1 MMKRLI
7 DVILSL
13 LGLTLLLPLFI
24 IIAIAIVFDS
34 MGPIFFR
41 QYRVGKNG
49 IEFKMYKF
57 RTMKINAEVQGFLTT
72 RQDKRITATGKFLRH
87 YKLDELPQLINV
99 VKGDMSLVGPRPEV
113 KKYVTLYTPTQ
124 RKVLA
129 VRPGITDLA
138 SIRFIDESELLSTE
152 DVERIYV
159 TEIMPAK
166 ISLNLQYIENQTL
179 LNDFKILIITLG
191 KLFR

>member
-1 MMKRLI
+1 MKRLI